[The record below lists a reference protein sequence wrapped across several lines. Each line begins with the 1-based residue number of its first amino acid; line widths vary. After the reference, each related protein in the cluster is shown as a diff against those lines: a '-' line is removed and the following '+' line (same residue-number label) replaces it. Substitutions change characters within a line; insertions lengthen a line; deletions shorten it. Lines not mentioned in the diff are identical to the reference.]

1 MLVLTGATIVATMTA
16 SRPARAHAFPAAE
29 EPLVGST
36 ISTAPKQVSIKFDAP
51 IESLF
56 AQLEV
61 VDSGGNQ
68 QDSAG
73 PAVDADQHTLSVP
86 VKPLKPGDYTVK
98 WSVVAQDGH
107 RTEGS
112 YTFTLAGGAQ

>member
-1 MLVLTGATIVATMTA
+1 M
-16 SRPARAHAFPAAE
+16 
-29 EPLVGST
+29 VGST
-36 ISTAPKQVSIKFDAP
+36 ISTAPRQVSIKFDAP

-56 AQLEV
+56 AQLDV
-61 VDSGGNQ
+61 VDGNGNHE
-68 QDSAG
+68 DSAA
-73 PAVDADQHTLSVP
+73 PTVDADQHTLSVP

>member
-1 MLVLTGATIVATMTA
+1 MIVATMPA
-16 SRPARAHAFPAAE
+16 SRPVRAHAFPAAE

-36 ISTAPKQVSIKFDAP
+36 ITTIPKQISIKFDAP

-56 AQLEV
+56 AQLKV
-61 VDSGGNQ
+61 VDSDGNRE
-68 QDSAG
+68 DSA
-73 PAVDADQHTLSVP
+73 PPSVEADQRTLSVP
-86 VKPLKPGDYTVK
+86 VNPLTPGDYTVK

-112 YTFTLAGGAQ
+112 YSFTLAGGTQ